1 MAVAGGEFSPW
12 VWPVFGIFMLVM
24 LGLDLGLGQLRERT
38 LTFKEA
44 LVRSGLWIALALVFA
59 LGLALWRQREVG
71 AVFIGGYL
79 LELSLSVDNLFLFIL
94 IFAYF
99 KIPEAKQQR
108 VLFWGVLGA
117 VVMRAIFII
126 VGVAAVDRFAF
137 LIPLFGALL
146 LITGVKFLWPSGSAD
161 SEVWQGSFWVDALK
175 RALPMTSELQGNAF
189 WVRVEGRW
197 RFTPLFLVLLVIEG
211 TDLIFAIDSV
221 PAVLGI
227 LPPEMSVEER
237 RFVAFSSNLF
247 AIMGLRSLYF
257 ALVGLERYSRF
268 LKPALA
274 VILLFIGLKMVLP
287 AIATW
292 AQPEDQVA
300 AWVPG
305 FCFHHGKVGFST
317 EFSLSFIGITLLVAI
332 LASAIFPAKK

>member
-12 VWPVFGIFMLVM
+12 VWPIFGIFMLVM

-117 VVMRAIFII
+117 VVMLS
-126 VGVAAVDRFAF
+126 
-137 LIPLFGALL
+137 LIH
-146 LITGVKFLWPSGSAD
+146 I
-161 SEVWQGSFWVDALK
+161 
-175 RALPMTSELQGNAF
+175 
-189 WVRVEGRW
+189 
-197 RFTPLFLVLLVIEG
+197 
-211 TDLIFAIDSV
+211 
-221 PAVLGI
+221 
-227 LPPEMSVEER
+227 
-237 RFVAFSSNLF
+237 
-247 AIMGLRSLYF
+247 
-257 ALVGLERYSRF
+257 
-268 LKPALA
+268 
-274 VILLFIGLKMVLP
+274 
-287 AIATW
+287 
-292 AQPEDQVA
+292 
-300 AWVPG
+300 
-305 FCFHHGKVGFST
+305 
-317 EFSLSFIGITLLVAI
+317 
-332 LASAIFPAKK
+332 